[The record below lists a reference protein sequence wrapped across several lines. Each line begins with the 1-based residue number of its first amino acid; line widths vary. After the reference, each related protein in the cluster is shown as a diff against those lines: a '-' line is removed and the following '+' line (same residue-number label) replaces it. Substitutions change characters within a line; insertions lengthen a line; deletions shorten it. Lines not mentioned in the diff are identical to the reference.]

1 MDLIHR
7 DEEPTEE
14 PTEVPADERKR
25 IWGLVLAILGVCVI
39 IAGVYYVLVV
49 HKPNPPEAAAEAAA
63 PPAQAESE
71 KTPAAPGLEPLAFP
85 AVPLAAS
92 DDAVRQF
99 AAALSANPAFA
110 KWILSK
116 DLIRTFVVSVD
127 NVANGLSPK
136 SHIGFFSPE
145 GAFRV
150 SRTKT
155 GVFVDPAGYAR
166 YAPVV
171 DVVRSVDATG
181 AVRLYRAVE
190 PLAQEAYNELG
201 YPGVD
206 FDNTLERAMGELLET
221 PVVEGPI
228 RLEAKVLSY
237 AMADP
242 ALEGLSLAQKQ
253 LLRMGPKGV
262 EAVQAK
268 IREIAAVLG
277 IPASRLPQP
286 KTYAPAA
293 K

>member
-1 MDLIHR
+1 MDELHR

-14 PTEVPADERKR
+14 PVDERR
-25 IWGLVLAILGVCVI
+25 RVWGLVLGILAVLVI
-39 IAGVYYVLVV
+39 IGGVYYILVV
-49 HKPNPPEAAAEAAA
+49 RKPKPPETAAQAAA
-63 PPAQAESE
+63 PPARSESE
-71 KTPAAPGLEPLAFP
+71 KTPAVPGLEPLAFP

-92 DDAVRQF
+92 DEAVREF
-99 AAALSANPAFA
+99 AAALSTNPAFA
-110 KWILSK
+110 RWILSK
-116 DLIRTFVVSVD
+116 DLIRTFVVAVD

-136 SHIGFFSPE
+136 THIGFFSPE

-150 SRTKT
+150 TRAKT
-155 GVFVDPAGYAR
+155 GLFVDPAGAAR

-171 DVVRSVDATG
+171 DVVRSIDATA

-228 RLEAKVLSY
+228 RLEAKVLSQ
-237 AMADP
+237 AMTDP

-262 EAVQAK
+262 EAIQAK

-286 KTYAPAA
+286 KTYTTA